1 MDIQAV
7 VAYKPLELLEYS
19 KIPYLKV
26 LRYNEMW
33 NQDWTCKEI
42 LESGTQ
48 LVICHHMND
57 LRTYE
62 KMDLKLKR

>member
-1 MDIQAV
+1 
-7 VAYKPLELLEYS
+7 
-19 KIPYLKV
+19 
-26 LRYNEMW
+26 MW

-62 KMDLKLKR
+62 YWQEFHKTQKF